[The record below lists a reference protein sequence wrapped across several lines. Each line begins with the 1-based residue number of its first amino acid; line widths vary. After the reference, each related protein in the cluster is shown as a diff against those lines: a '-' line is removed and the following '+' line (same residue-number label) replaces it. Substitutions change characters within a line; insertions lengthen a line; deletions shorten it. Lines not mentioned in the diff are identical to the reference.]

1 LSFDSSEIETSTLP
15 ILQAEV
21 LDHREI
27 APEHYVLTVDAPDI
41 AAGVR
46 PGQFVM
52 VRSLGTAD
60 PLLPRA
66 YSVYSADPEGGCVSI
81 MYRVVGRGTSRLM
94 LHEPGQ
100 TVHVWGPLGN
110 AFTRPAGERAVLVAG
125 GVGIPPL
132 VFWAEHLSRQAAPVE
147 VIALVGAATSDYL
160 VGLDHLRRAK
170 AHVRTATDDGSH
182 GHPGYVTE
190 LLPQALENAGATI
203 YACGP
208 MPMLKAVAAIA
219 EARGVPA
226 QLALEAPM
234 ACGVGACLGCT
245 VPKRDGGYLRVC
257 TDGPVFS
264 PEQIAW

>member
-1 LSFDSSEIETSTLP
+1 MSSDETSTIP

-21 LDHREI
+21 LDHQEI
-27 APEHYVLTVDAPDI
+27 APEHYVLTMDAPEI
-41 AAGVR
+41 AESVQ

-66 YSVYSADPEGGCVSI
+66 YSVYSADPEGGCISI

-100 TVHVWGPLGN
+100 QVHVWGPLGN
-110 AFTRPAGERAVLVAG
+110 RFDYPEGERVVLVGG

-132 VFWAEHLSRQAAPVE
+132 VFWAEWLSQKAAQVE
-147 VIALVGAATSDYL
+147 VIALVGAATSDFL
-160 VGLDHLRRAK
+160 VGLDHFRRAK
-170 AHVRTATDDGSH
+170 ALVRTATDDGSH

-190 LLPQALENAGATI
+190 LLPQALEGANATI

-257 TDGPVFS
+257 TDGPVFT

>member
-1 LSFDSSEIETSTLP
+1 MSSDEATIP
-15 ILQAEV
+15 ILYAEV
-21 LDHREI
+21 LDHQEI
-27 APEHYVLTVDAPDI
+27 APEHYVLTVDAPEI
-41 AAGVR
+41 AATAQ

-66 YSVYSADPEGGCVSI
+66 YSVYSADPEGGCISI

-94 LHEPGQ
+94 LHEAGQ
-100 TVHVWGPLGN
+100 RVHVWGPLGN
-110 AFTRPAGERAVLVAG
+110 AFLHPKGERVVLVGG

-132 VFWAEHLSRQAAPVE
+132 VFWAERLAQQAAQVE
-147 VIALVGAATSDYL
+147 VIALVGAATSDFL
-160 VGLDHLRRAK
+160 VGLDHFQRAK
-170 AHVRTATDDGSH
+170 ALVRTATDDGSH
-182 GHPGYVTE
+182 GHRGYVTE
-190 LLPQALENAGATI
+190 LLPQALENANATI

-219 EARGVPA
+219 ESRGVPA

-245 VPKRDGGYLRVC
+245 VPKREGGYLRVC